1 MFGECHAHML
11 MNGYNYKEAV
21 NCHSQGVR
29 KALVHNYFQEYV
41 RQNVTFIR
49 DGGDA
54 LGVSRYAKDI
64 AGEYGVDYR
73 TPVYAIH
80 KNGHY
85 GSIVGRGFDT
95 MKEYRKLVEEV
106 KESGGDFIKIM
117 VSGIVDFKELGVIT
131 GTCLKREE
139 IQEMIHIAHEE
150 GFAVMVHVNGKQAF
164 LDSVESGADSV
175 EHGNYIDAECI
186 DALLAKNTVWVPT
199 LVTIKNLLGSGRYE
213 DTTVKK
219 IYDLA
224 AANVKSAFSKGAV
237 LALGSDAGA
246 YRVPHGTGICDEYQ
260 AFIEILD
267 VEKQEADWR
276 LEQGEEQIR
285 SRFQTGFNAAMH

>member
-21 NCHSQGVR
+21 NSHSQGVC

-41 RQNVTFIR
+41 KQDVTFIR

-64 AGEYGVDYR
+64 ACEYGVDYR
-73 TPVYAIH
+73 TPVFAIH

-95 MKEYRKLVEEV
+95 MKEYRKLVNKV

-131 GTCLKREE
+131 GTCLKRDE

-164 LDSVESGADSV
+164 LDAVESGADSV
-175 EHGNYIDAECI
+175 EHGNFIDGECM
-186 DALLAKNTVWVPT
+186 DALIANNTVWVPT

-213 DTTVKK
+213 DATVKN

-224 AANVKSAFSKGAV
+224 AANVKKAFEKGAI

-246 YRVPHGTGICDEYQ
+246 FMVPHGTGIYDEYQ
-260 AFIEILD
+260 AFIGILD
-267 VEKQEADWR
+267 VEKKEADLR
-276 LEQGEEQIR
+276 LAQGESQIR
-285 SRFQTGFNAAMH
+285 SRFKTENFKTYT